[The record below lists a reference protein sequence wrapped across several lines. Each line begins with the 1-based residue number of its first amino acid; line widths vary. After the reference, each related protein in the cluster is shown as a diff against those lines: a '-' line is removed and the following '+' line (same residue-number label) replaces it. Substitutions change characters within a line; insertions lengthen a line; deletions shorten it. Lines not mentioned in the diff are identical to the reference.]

1 MPNEKEINN
10 RYIKYWDNFNID
22 LYVKYL
28 MVKESRMINSE
39 KEWDWM
45 EKEINKIDSK
55 PSKKNH
61 CKIKILKW
69 IIFFFILFVFVITII
84 SEIK

>member
-1 MPNEKEINN
+1 MNKFEKEN
-10 RYIKYWDNFNID
+10 YIKNWDNFNID

-45 EKEINKIDSK
+45 EKEINKINFK
-55 PSKKNH
+55 PSKKNYNN
-61 CKIKILKW
+61 I
-69 IIFFFILFVFVITII
+69 
-84 SEIK
+84 

>member
-1 MPNEKEINN
+1 MNKFEKEN
-10 RYIKYWDNFNID
+10 YIKNWDNFNID

-45 EKEINKIDSK
+45 EKEINKINFK
-55 PSKKNH
+55 PSKKNY

-69 IIFFFILFVFVITII
+69 LIFFFILFVSVITII

>member
-1 MPNEKEINN
+1 MNKFEKEN
-10 RYIKYWDNFNID
+10 YIKNWDNFNID

-45 EKEINKIDSK
+45 EKEINKINFK

-69 IIFFFILFVFVITII
+69 LIFFFILFVFVITII